1 MTSESLP
8 ISDVWTSD
16 HAEPGRNGAQ
26 LYSEVREV
34 DARRRRFR
42 HGPMTRGRSKAR
54 RKFFECHINYT
65 AMSKRRVQTSEVS
78 LDGEGMRTIGAIVA
92 RPVLSSHVEG
102 VAPVGLSSQRDDCS
116 NNQRLRSTI

>member
-1 MTSESLP
+1 MKGTHSRGLAGALGQQGLAGNYLA
-8 ISDVWTSD
+8 SDVWTSD

-65 AMSKRRVQTSEVS
+65 AMSKRRVQTSESASWAVS
-78 LDGEGMRTIGAIVA
+78 TSTSRRRSPSVIA
-92 RPVLSSHVEG
+92 RATCSSM
-102 VAPVGLSSQRDDCS
+102 
-116 NNQRLRSTI
+116 

>member
-1 MTSESLP
+1 MKGTHSRGRAGALRQRDLAGNYLA
-8 ISDVWTSD
+8 SDVWTSD

-65 AMSKRRVQTSEVS
+65 AMSKRRVQTSETAAS
-78 LDGEGMRTIGAIVA
+78 TTA
-92 RPVLSSHVEG
+92 LSVRNE
-102 VAPVGLSSQRDDCS
+102 L
-116 NNQRLRSTI
+116 I

>member
-65 AMSKRRVQTSEVS
+65 AMSKRRVQTSEVKPDS
-78 LDGEGMRTIGAIVA
+78 PWRSSRGSCEMSKMLRYT
-92 RPVLSSHVEG
+92 VLIH
-102 VAPVGLSSQRDDCS
+102 R
-116 NNQRLRSTI
+116 NQDV

>member
-65 AMSKRRVQTSEVS
+65 AMSKRRVQTSEVAAIGVLINGMELS
-78 LDGEGMRTIGAIVA
+78 GTGLWPVRPGETPWPLSPA
-92 RPVLSSHVEG
+92 RKV
-102 VAPVGLSSQRDDCS
+102 
-116 NNQRLRSTI
+116 

>member
-1 MTSESLP
+1 MGWASPSDCFQYSVSRRLLSAHICGFTAKYSSLLLLTLSVRTWTP
-8 ISDVWTSD
+8 LLDLTSDVWTSD

-65 AMSKRRVQTSEVS
+65 AMSKRRVQTSEF
-78 LDGEGMRTIGAIVA
+78 
-92 RPVLSSHVEG
+92 
-102 VAPVGLSSQRDDCS
+102 
-116 NNQRLRSTI
+116 